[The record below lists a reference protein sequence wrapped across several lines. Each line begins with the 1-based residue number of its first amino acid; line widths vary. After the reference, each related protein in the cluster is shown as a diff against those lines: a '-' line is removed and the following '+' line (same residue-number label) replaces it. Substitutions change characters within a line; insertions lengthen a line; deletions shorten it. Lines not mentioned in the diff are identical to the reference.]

1 MSVSPPTVEETAL
14 PEELGGE
21 EPSAP
26 PRISWVSILWPILL
40 SLVVLLVIGYLT
52 FNPDDLREMLHRLN
66 PWLMTAALGTVAARI
81 LFGGW
86 RLYYVSHR
94 RISFVAAVRGQLA
107 WDFASNI
114 TPSLVGGA
122 PLAAFYIS
130 RDSKGSSKGH
140 VPVGMVG
147 AWMLFVMILDQIWFA
162 LSVPFVLIAAAFIDV
177 IPASFGAVGF
187 WTSVVYFIALLVWT
201 IVFAYATLMR
211 PALLKK
217 IAERIF
223 RIKGLRRF
231 QKHVDHEMSQYQHR
245 ALILRSQPLRFYVT
259 GFLLTTGTWMARY
272 LLLVLLVW
280 SVVPDLDVLLAF
292 ARTAALTLGSLILPT
307 PGGAGGVEGL
317 YALFLGPLMPKGMV
331 LPTLIV
337 WRILAYYFFLAS
349 GVFVTFHTVQKN
361 IRYRRRQKSRLDEAQ
376 KNGAGEIPR
385 TEEKEPSL

>member
-1 MSVSPPTVEETAL
+1 MSVPPPTAEETAL
-14 PEELGGE
+14 PDDLGGE

-26 PRISWVSILWPILL
+26 PRISPVSIVWPILL
-40 SLVVLLVIGYLT
+40 SLAVLIVIGYFT
-52 FNPDDLREMLHRLN
+52 FDPSHLRDMVRTWN
-66 PWLMTAALGTVAARI
+66 PWLMAAALGTVAARI

-86 RLYYVSHR
+86 RLYFVSHH
-94 RISFVAAVRGQLA
+94 RISFLAAIRGQLA

-130 RDSKGSSKGH
+130 RDSKGSKKGQ

-162 LSVPFVLIAAAFIDV
+162 LSVPFVLIAAAYMDV
-177 IPASFGAVGF
+177 IPSSLGTFGF
-187 WTSVVYFIALLVWT
+187 WTSVVYFVGLLVWT
-201 IVFAYATLMR
+201 VVFAYATLMR
-211 PALLKK
+211 PSLLEK
-217 IAERIF
+217 IADLIF

-231 QKHVDHEMSQYQHR
+231 RAHVAHEMEQYQRR
-245 ALILRSQPLRFYVT
+245 AHILRSQPLRFYVM
-259 GFLLTTGTWMARY
+259 GFLLTIGTWMARY
-272 LLLVLLVW
+272 LLLVFLVW
-280 SVVPDLDVLLAF
+280 SVVPNLDVFLAL

-317 YALFLGPLMPKGMV
+317 YLLFMGPLMPKGMV

-349 GVFVTFHTVQKN
+349 GVFITFHTVQKN
-361 IRYRRRQKSRLDEAQ
+361 IRHRRREKRLRRKKTQ
-376 KNGAGEIPR
+376 SGSGTVPQ
-385 TEEKEPSL
+385 TEEKEPTL